1 MTHILIINGS
11 SRKEGNCQILAGQA
25 SAGAAL
31 VKDTE
36 IRQFTF
42 AGKAFAGCRA
52 ECSAYCMKNGDCS
65 IKDGLQELWEDFIWA
80 DGIVWV
86 VPVYHVG
93 VPGQVKCA
101 MDRLCNM
108 QYSYFQGKY
117 PRWNKAWGSI
127 VQGSSRWGGQEYTI
141 QWLIESALLMKCIPL
156 AADAPGSYFGVAGY
170 APTWEKDSIRGYTAA
185 MELSVNMG
193 RRTAELARIIQAGLG
208 CLGDELEQRYFPA
221 KCMEARS
228 KTELE
233 ISDSWQTNHQKG
245 VSE

>member
-1 MTHILIINGS
+1 MTRILIINGS
-11 SRKEGNCQILAGQA
+11 SRKNGNCQILASQA
-25 SAGAAL
+25 SEGAAL
-31 VKDTE
+31 VKNTE

-42 AGKAFAGCRA
+42 AGTSFAGCRA
-52 ECSAYCMKNGDCS
+52 ECSSYCMKNGNCS
-65 IKDGLQELWEDFIWA
+65 IKDGLQKLWEDFLWA

-127 VQGSSRWGGQEYTI
+127 AQGSSRWGGQEYTI

-156 AADAPGSYFGVAGY
+156 AADTPGSYFGVAGY
-170 APTWEKDSIRGYTAA
+170 APTWEKDSIYTDTMS
-185 MELSVNMG
+185 MELSISMG
-193 RRTAELARIIQAGLG
+193 RRTAELARIIQTGIG
-208 CLGDELEQRYFPA
+208 CLEDELEQCYFPLKCLESRQQA
-221 KCMEARS
+221 K
-228 KTELE
+228 LE
-233 ISDSWQTNHQKG
+233 VSVSWQTDHQKG
-245 VSE
+245 VLE

>member
-1 MTHILIINGS
+1 MTRILIINGS
-11 SRKEGNCQILAGQA
+11 SRKNGNCQILASQA
-25 SAGAAL
+25 SEGAAL
-31 VKDTE
+31 VKNTE

-42 AGKAFAGCRA
+42 AGTSFAGCRA
-52 ECSAYCMKNGDCS
+52 ECSSYCMKNGNCS
-65 IKDGLQELWEDFIWA
+65 IKDGLQKLWEDFLWA

-127 VQGSSRWGGQEYTI
+127 AQGSSRWGGQEYTI

-170 APTWEKDSIRGYTAA
+170 APTWEKDSIYTDTMA
-185 MELSVNMG
+185 MELSISMG
-193 RRTAELARIIQAGLG
+193 RRTAELARIIQTGIG
-208 CLGDELEQRYFPA
+208 CLEDELEQCYFPLKCLERRQQA
-221 KCMEARS
+221 K
-228 KTELE
+228 LE
-233 ISDSWQTNHQKG
+233 VSVSWQTDHQKG
-245 VSE
+245 VLE